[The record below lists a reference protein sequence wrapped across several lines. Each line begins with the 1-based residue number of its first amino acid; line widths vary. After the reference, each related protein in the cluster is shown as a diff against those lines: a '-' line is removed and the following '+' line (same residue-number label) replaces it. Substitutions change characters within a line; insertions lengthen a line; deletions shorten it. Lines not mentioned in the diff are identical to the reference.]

1 MVNQHI
7 GNHGLGIFWLVRFD
21 LGLLLQGQMR
31 IAKINSVYIS
41 LIVSSDSVRSRR
53 RRHRRDFLLDA
64 RIFRFGMWV
73 YMGNATNA
81 IVL

>member
-21 LGLLLQGQMR
+21 LGPLLQGQMR

-41 LIVSSDSVRSRR
+41 LIVSPDSVRSRR
-53 RRHRRDFLLDA
+53 RRRDFLLDA
-64 RIFRFGMWV
+64 RTFRFGMWV